1 MKTNI
6 KKIAKTIV
14 IILITAL
21 LLFILSYYVY
31 LFFINDKTQ
40 KLISLT
46 SIISFSVTSL
56 FVVYQVNKN
65 HENEVK
71 LFQMSENKKLIT
83 MIKKALVDTI
93 IINETTYRKY
103 INFKIS
109 IDSLINAH
117 ISKNGFVGQEEL
129 NKQINQTLYNDDTY
143 DDEKS
148 NFSSACDLYEEN
160 LINLKNSLNSIIDLI
175 DENTSSE
182 NDNPIKSLIK
192 NFIISIDKTRI
203 NITNTRIQA
212 IGFLK
217 SSPDEKPGY
226 LNELNK
232 ITPLIDKECMEME
245 DFCDLLKKYK
255 ERTKIEKN

>member
-160 LINLKNSLNSIIDLI
+160 LINLKNSLN
-175 DENTSSE
+175 
-182 NDNPIKSLIK
+182 
-192 NFIISIDKTRI
+192 
-203 NITNTRIQA
+203 
-212 IGFLK
+212 
-217 SSPDEKPGY
+217 
-226 LNELNK
+226 
-232 ITPLIDKECMEME
+232 
-245 DFCDLLKKYK
+245 
-255 ERTKIEKN
+255 

>member
-1 MKTNI
+1 M
-6 KKIAKTIV
+6 
-14 IILITAL
+14 
-21 LLFILSYYVY
+21 
-31 LFFINDKTQ
+31 
-40 KLISLT
+40 
-46 SIISFSVTSL
+46 
-56 FVVYQVNKN
+56 
-65 HENEVK
+65 
-71 LFQMSENKKLIT
+71 
-83 MIKKALVDTI
+83 
-93 IINETTYRKY
+93 
-103 INFKIS
+103 
-109 IDSLINAH
+109 
-117 ISKNGFVGQEEL
+117 
-129 NKQINQTLYNDDTY
+129 
-143 DDEKS
+143 
-148 NFSSACDLYEEN
+148 
-160 LINLKNSLNSIIDLI
+160 I